1 VTDFNVFPALLL
13 DVLLALSILV
23 VFVADLLLPP
33 GEKRGLG
40 PLAAFL
46 VLGVL
51 AASFVTWS
59 SGEAFGG
66 AFATDP
72 LALYLK
78 RILYVA
84 AFIGILGAVDHVEE
98 RMAGRQG
105 EYFVLILC
113 SLLGASLLS
122 GARDMVLLVVA
133 FELMGIPL
141 YMLGAFEKSGGLPGE
156 ASIKLYLVGASSSTI
171 ALYGLSVLY
180 GATGSTSIAELAH
193 LAGTGAAPL
202 IRIGVLA
209 VIAGMSFKIGAVPF
223 HMWVPDTYEGAPT
236 PFVTW
241 LSTGPKV
248 AGFAALIRIVY
259 GGLLPF
265 GGLWGGVLLVMAGAT
280 MVGGNLVAIPQTNA
294 KRLLAG
300 SGIAHVG
307 YVLLALALGNKEG
320 LGVLLYYLAAY
331 VFTNTGVFVV
341 HTVVGRGTSSSTEGD
356 DVSVYRGLAS
366 RSPALA
372 LAMLLFLLS
381 LGGIPFV
388 AGFWAKF
395 QVFLAAWHA
404 GQIFLVLLGAGL
416 AVLALFYYLRI
427 ARQMYV
433 EPAPTDGE
441 DAKSPVI
448 GLPSRIAIAAALA
461 GVLGLGIYPRPFVE
475 AAMEAARAVMGG

>member
-1 VTDFNVFPALLL
+1 VTELHLFPALVL
-13 DVLLALSILV
+13 DVLLACSILV

-51 AASFVTWS
+51 VASFVLWS
-59 SGEAFGG
+59 SGEAVGG
-66 AFATDP
+66 AFTTDA

-84 AFIGILGAVDHVEE
+84 AFIAILGSVDHVD
-98 RMAGRQG
+98 RKTPDRQG
-105 EYFVLILC
+105 EYYVLLLC
-113 SLLGASLLS
+113 SLLGASLLAGS
-122 GARDMVLLVVA
+122 RDMVLLVVS

-141 YMLGAFEKSGGLPGE
+141 YLLGAFEKSGLLPAE
-156 ASIKLYLVGASSSTI
+156 ASVKLYLVGASSSTI
-171 ALYGLSVLY
+171 SLYGLSILY

-193 LAGTGAAPL
+193 LASTGAAPL
-202 IRIGVLA
+202 VRIGVLA
-209 VIAGMSFKIGAVPF
+209 VIAGMAFKIGAVPF

-248 AGFAALIRIVY
+248 AGFAALIRLVY

-265 GGLWGGVLLVMAGAT
+265 GGLWGGVLLVMAAAT
-280 MVGGNLVAIPQTNA
+280 MLVGNLVAIPQKNA

-307 YVLLALALGNKEG
+307 YLLLAFALGTAEGLSVLLF
-320 LGVLLYYLAAY
+320 YLAAY
-331 VFTNTGVFVV
+331 VFTNSGAFLVQS
-341 HTVVGRGTSSSTEGD
+341 VVGRGTSSSTEGD
-356 DVSVYRGLAS
+356 GVGSYRGLAS
-366 RSPALA
+366 RSPGLA

-395 QVFLAAWHA
+395 QVFMAAWHS
-404 GQIFLVLLGAGL
+404 GQVFLVLLGAGL
-416 AVLALFYYLRI
+416 AVVALFYYLRI
-427 ARQMYV
+427 ARAMYI
-433 EPAPTDGE
+433 EPAPTEGE
-441 DAKSPVI
+441 DSEKPAI
-448 GLPSRIAIAAALA
+448 GLPGRIAIAAALA
-461 GVLGLGIYPRPFVE
+461 GVLGLGIYPKPFVE
-475 AAMEAARAVMGG
+475 AAMVAAKAVMGG